1 MSKWFGVICSF
12 AILSMHCIFDL
23 FLCEGYHLLNDAV
36 FSPYNRPWT
45 IYIYISIVI
54 ILLTTSFYRIIHLRV
69 SLEKCLVWAKSYK
82 NHTVLTFFSVIIQ
95 EEKNKAL
102 ADKYCVPLSSVF
114 WLKDKLPYRLNHI
127 KKSLTYQNWFRDSSI
142 LKAGLL
148 SSAY

>member
-1 MSKWFGVICSF
+1 MFSLGKIIQKPHSLFAVIQF
-12 AILSMHCIFDL
+12 FQ
-23 FLCEGYHLLNDAV
+23 
-36 FSPYNRPWT
+36 
-45 IYIYISIVI
+45 
-54 ILLTTSFYRIIHLRV
+54 
-69 SLEKCLVWAKSYK
+69 
-82 NHTVLTFFSVIIQ
+82 FFSVIIQ